1 MKRIRKA
8 VFPVAG
14 LGTRFLPATKSVP
27 KEMLTVVDKPVIQHV
42 VEEARAA
49 GIEHFI
55 FVTGRNKTVIED
67 HFDIAYE
74 LEATL
79 RERSKTQALE
89 ELKETTGAHLP
100 ATSGGSQ
107 MDVEWVKKLLDRF
120 TLGELRARFVAQII
134 EGVSVSGPQ
143 EELEAS
149 SAPSS
154 SGSIE
159 LF

>member
-1 MKRIRKA
+1 MVTGIQFQDR
-8 VFPVAG
+8 
-14 LGTRFLPATKSVP
+14 TRQRL
-27 KEMLTVVDKPVIQHV
+27 EHVVDTLHV
-42 VEEARAA
+42 V
-49 GIEHFI
+49 
-55 FVTGRNKTVIED
+55 D
-67 HFDIAYE
+67 
-74 LEATL
+74 
-79 RERSKTQALE
+79 QALE
-89 ELKETTGAHLP
+89 ELKEMTGAHLP

-134 EGVSVSGPQ
+134 EGVSVSGPK